1 MTLRRALLAAFAAG
15 LVLAAA
21 FHAAA
26 AVAPSLAPS
35 SPTWRHAL
43 FVAIN
48 LAAAAGLLW
57 RPRGFVPLFAL
68 LCLQQL
74 ASHGAEAWRAR
85 RDEARVD
92 VTSIVVVCAMPVA
105 LALLV
110 AETRARDSRRSG
122 RSARE

>member
-1 MTLRRALLAAFAAG
+1 MILRRALLAAFAAG

-26 AVAPSLAPS
+26 AVVPSLAPS

-48 LAAAAGLLW
+48 LAAAAGLVW

-74 ASHGAEAWRAR
+74 ASHGAEAWRAH
-85 RDEARVD
+85 RDEGRVD
-92 VTSIVVVCAMPVA
+92 VASVVVVCAMPIA
-105 LALLV
+105 LALLI
-110 AETRARDSRRSG
+110 AETRPRHSRRTG
-122 RSARE
+122 